1 MTRNDKH
8 FLIGNENIFAIKKPD
23 KSSEKKK
30 KKKCDKICNNKNEN
44 ISGTINE
51 EKIVTKV
58 RV

>member
-30 KKKCDKICNNKNEN
+30 KKNAIKF
-44 ISGTINE
+44 
-51 EKIVTKV
+51 VTTKT
-58 RV
+58 RTFLEQLTRKKS